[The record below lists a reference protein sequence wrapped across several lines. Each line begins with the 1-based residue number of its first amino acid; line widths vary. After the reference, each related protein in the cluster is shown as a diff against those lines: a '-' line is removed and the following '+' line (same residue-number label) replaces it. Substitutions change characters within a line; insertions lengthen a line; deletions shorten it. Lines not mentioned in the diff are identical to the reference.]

1 MESPMMDFLGNNVT
15 LSVYNSGL
23 FVISE
28 MSLTLASIVL
38 NLMVMSAL
46 REKEAMLALAHNL
59 LLGNLCVANLL
70 SAVLVK
76 EISSNF
82 CFGTEPSEAPSFF
95 L

>member
-1 MESPMMDFLGNNVT
+1 MAAPMMDFLGNNVT
-15 LSVYNSGL
+15 LSVYNSGI
-23 FVISE
+23 FVMSE
-28 MSLTLASIVL
+28 MGLTLGSIVL

-46 REKEAMLALAHNL
+46 REKEAMLSLAHNL

-76 EISSNF
+76 GSVIPTAILHSYIQNYKS
-82 CFGTEPSEAPSFF
+82 